1 MNYSVAKRRESRK
14 SKLQF
19 RHFEQ
24 LFKDDSRVDLS
35 LLLKF
40 KDELDLEVVEVIAPN
55 KHIRNSGYRMSF

>member
-1 MNYSVAKRRESRK
+1 MNYSVERRESRK

-24 LFKDDSRVDLS
+24 LFRDDSRVDLS

-40 KDELDLEVVEVIAPN
+40 KDELDLEVVEVIAPPRRT
-55 KHIRNSGYRMSF
+55 KNSGYRIRF